1 MYIFYI
7 DFELTCICISI
18 CFCVD
23 FNEEVEDLTQD
34 IFNLSLKDEEPF
46 SQRSTSPERND
57 VLGVPPLQQII

>member
-34 IFNLSLKDEEPF
+34 IFNFSLKEEEPF
-46 SQRSTSPERND
+46 SQGSTSPKRND
-57 VLGVPPLQQII
+57 ALGVPPLQQII